1 MERIIEEEVGAEHS
15 AKVQSEMHIHV
26 FLTPEIINY
35 GKARVAKHD
44 QTKQARTKLI
54 NVNTIHHWIQCK
66 SLRQLPFAWIAF
78 QISSDLKKSSR

>member
-15 AKVQSEMHIHV
+15 AKVQSEIHIHV

-44 QTKQARTKLI
+44 QTKQARTKL
-54 NVNTIHHWIQCK
+54 
-66 SLRQLPFAWIAF
+66 
-78 QISSDLKKSSR
+78 